1 MRFFPILIGF
11 GSRSL
16 QFKIQL
22 LINVDIGK
30 YPFAKFLGKT
40 KNCVSPRGWI
50 IHGRKRKA
58 CKTCYQRKD
67 ILPEMSPT
75 YVALLL
81 ISSVLSSWAFFKILF
96 QTVKSYIQQIYK
108 LNSIFQHGQWSTEM
122 LGLSPFDPIKTS
134 QSYKITKVRRIK
146 VGGNEDPNRLWAS
159 GLKSLQGPAAAAK

>member
-1 MRFFPILIGF
+1 
-11 GSRSL
+11 
-16 QFKIQL
+16 
-22 LINVDIGK
+22 
-30 YPFAKFLGKT
+30 
-40 KNCVSPRGWI
+40 
-50 IHGRKRKA
+50 
-58 CKTCYQRKD
+58 
-67 ILPEMSPT
+67 MSPT

-122 LGLSPFDPIKTS
+122 LGLSPFDHIKTS